1 MHIGFFCCKCNS
13 MVTMKYLCIDWNVSL
28 YQVLFFSFSPFF
40 PLILI
45 DGSFLWSK
53 KWHVVMFFCRVSCG
67 SIYIY
72 IYVWPFFWA
81 GVLAVCYLFFE

>member
-1 MHIGFFCCKCNS
+1 